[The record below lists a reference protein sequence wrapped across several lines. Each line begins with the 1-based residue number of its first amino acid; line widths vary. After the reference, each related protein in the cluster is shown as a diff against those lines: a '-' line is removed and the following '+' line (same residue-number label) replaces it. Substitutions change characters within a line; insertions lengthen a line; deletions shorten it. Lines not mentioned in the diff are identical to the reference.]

1 MRSQPSTVSAIAVIH
16 GLRRCGAAS
25 GHGDLQLGHPMS
37 FIFVYSGLCLS
48 VLGGSSDAPSL
59 PPLLLPSLDARL
71 DH

>member
-37 FIFVYSGLCLS
+37 FIF
-48 VLGGSSDAPSL
+48 PTH
-59 PPLLLPSLDARL
+59 PPCFFVEFYE
-71 DH
+71 